1 MASYI
6 ARRLLQMI
14 PVMFLLSLFIFFLIR
29 LVPGD
34 PASAMLGDR
43 INDATVAALKERL
56 HLNDPIYVQYGVFM
70 RNLFEG
76 DLGNSIRKGDPVRD
90 LILQRLPVTVFLALY
105 ASVLSLIITVPLAA
119 IAALKQNRWQDYS
132 VRAFAMLSLAMP
144 SFWIGMMMLQFFAVK
159 YKIFPVSGYG
169 NGFLGHLQSLFLP
182 ALALALGIASVL
194 IRSLRNS
201 LLDTLQADYVRTARA
216 KGLTTQRVFT
226 WHVLRTSA
234 LSTITILSVNLA
246 YLVGGAAVV
255 ETIFSIPGIGQLV
268 VSSIFNRDYPVI
280 QGATL
285 FFGLLVLFINLLT
298 DIGYALLDPRVSY
311 S

>member
-43 INDATVAALKERL
+43 INDATVTALKERL
-56 HLNDPIYVQYGVFM
+56 HLNDPIYVQYGAFM

-119 IAALKQNRWQDYS
+119 LAALKQNRWQDYS

>member
-1 MASYI
+1 MTSYI

-43 INDATVAALKERL
+43 INDATVAALKNRL
-56 HLNDPIYVQYGVFM
+56 HLNDPIYVQYGAFM

-76 DLGNSIRKGDPVRD
+76 DLGHSIRKGDPVRD
-90 LILQRLPVTVFLALY
+90 LILQRLPATVFLALY
-105 ASVLSLIITVPLAA
+105 AAVISLIITVPMAA
-119 IAALKQNRWQDYS
+119 VAALKQNRWPDHL
-132 VRAFAMLSLAMP
+132 VRAFSMLSLAMP
-144 SFWIGMMMLQFFAVK
+144 SFWVGMMLLQFFAVK
-159 YKIFPVSGYG
+159 YRIFPVSGYG
-169 NGFLGHLQSLFLP
+169 EGFLGHLESLFLP

-201 LLDTLQADYVRTARA
+201 LLETLQADYVRTARA
-216 KGLTTQRVFT
+216 KGLTTQRIFT

-234 LSTITILSVNLA
+234 LSTMTILSVNLA

-285 FFGLLVLFINLLT
+285 VFGLLVLLINLLT

>member
-56 HLNDPIYVQYGVFM
+56 HLNDPIYVQYGAFM
-70 RNLFEG
+70 RNLLQG

-90 LILQRLPVTVFLALY
+90 LILARLPVTVFLALY
-105 ASVLSLIITVPLAA
+105 AGVLSLLITVPLAA
-119 IAALKQNRWQDYS
+119 VAALKQNRWPDYL

-159 YKIFPVSGYG
+159 YRIFPVSGYG

-194 IRSLRNS
+194 TRSLRNS

-255 ETIFSIPGIGQLV
+255 ETIFSIPGMGQLV

-298 DIGYALLDPRVSY
+298 DVGYALLDPRVSY